1 MEEDDEYVPN
11 EVLRVSIN
19 DYIHKFEKLDQLMKK
34 LAKIEPLNL
43 PFSLQDYPELMD
55 QAYQRA
61 LRSEMGYGNDYQD
74 WLQEYYDQLQR

>member
-19 DYIHKFEKLDQLMKK
+19 DCIHKFEKLDQLMKK